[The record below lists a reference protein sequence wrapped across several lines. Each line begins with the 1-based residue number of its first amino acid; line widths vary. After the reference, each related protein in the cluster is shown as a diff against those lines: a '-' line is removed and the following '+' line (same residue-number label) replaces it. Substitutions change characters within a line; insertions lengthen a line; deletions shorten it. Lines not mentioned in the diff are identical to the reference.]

1 MNNICF
7 SLNRVLS
14 SQDIIS
20 KLMGLF
26 SDGDKLFEVISR
38 YSYLSDT
45 ETEQDHLN
53 KDIVTLIAPFLAY
66 HGITE
71 NDIYSLARKAAITD
85 GTSELISRLNSRAWS
100 VYCITS
106 SYKQYAVHLTQR
118 LSIFSQNV
126 ACTYFPLD
134 ELSAELNK
142 DDFHYV
148 KTLES
153 QILDHYPVD
162 DNWIKKNIAAF
173 YRKILPGTSFASLLE
188 QIEPMDSEHK
198 IKALEHF
205 SELSG
210 QALSD
215 WIAIGSSSTDFKMLE
230 TVDKVGGLAVA
241 FNAQESTLS
250 HATLGLASTNLD
262 DLWPV
267 IELWGK
273 GKLTAVDN
281 YVKKLEQNKSKNDS
295 GTFHWLMG
303 RTDLAPVT
311 ELHAKIRNSL

>member
-14 SQDIIS
+14 SQDIVS
-20 KLMGLF
+20 KLASLF

-38 YSYLSDT
+38 YSYLSNTGTTHTQPNSD
-45 ETEQDHLN
+45 LV
-53 KDIVTLIAPFLAY
+53 ILITPFLAY

-85 GTSELISRLNSRAWS
+85 GASELISRLNRRAWS

-126 ACTYFPLD
+126 ACTSFPLD
-134 ELSAELNK
+134 ELSAKLNK
-142 DDFHYV
+142 DDFNYV

-153 QILDHYPVD
+153 QILDRYPVD
-162 DNWIKKNIAAF
+162 DDWIKKNISSF
-173 YRKILPGTSFASLLE
+173 YRKVLPNTSFAVLLK

-210 QALSD
+210 QNLSD
-215 WIAIGSSSTDFKMLE
+215 WIAIGSSSTDFQMLDA
-230 TVDKVGGLAVA
+230 VDKAGGLAIA
-241 FNAQESTLS
+241 FNAQENTLS

-267 IELWGK
+267 IDLWGK
-273 GKLTAVDN
+273 SKRTAVEN
-281 YVKKLEQNKSKNDS
+281 YVKKLEQNKGKNI
-295 GTFHWLMG
+295 GRTFHWLTG
-303 RTDLAPVT
+303 
-311 ELHAKIRNSL
+311 KK